1 MATDQE
7 IRDAGF
13 KYVPQ
18 QQYLLN
24 PFELPED
31 QEPVTNSGIVATNA
45 FTNSGGGGAGGALQ
59 VGDPMMNF
67 NNFYNYTGNKYMQKQ
82 PTPLVDDLY
91 QSKLNKTFMG
101 FPSYKQVDPIGPFTP
116 YSQPMNMEDP
126 AASIENIIASR
137 NLPLEQTMAG
147 TIQDKIGSV
156 TGGIQNLMG
165 KVPTI
170 TNLLNRIGIQ
180 NFSSLSPADQLFIK
194 TNTGYRGPTV
204 FGENT
209 GGGNVDPFGMNVESL
224 FGNYAQ
230 GVRDNFSQLQDTLTK
245 DSRATDGVTFN
256 EVTGEF
262 ESDKLSKEELA
273 AYNKKT
279 NMIRNKFIFRKKQIE
294 QQEKNQRDIEK
305 EAGVKDT
312 KAAKDFIAKNPNYG
326 DAGANINPGSGGGSG
341 YDPQADY
348 SGSDKRSQD
357 NRSSDLGFSD
367 IRLKENV
374 ELIGKSPSNIN
385 IYKFNYKDS
394 PTTYQG
400 SMAHEVPWA
409 SVKHSSGYMMVDY
422 NQIDVEFKKI

>member
-7 IRDAGF
+7 IRDAGL
-13 KYVPQ
+13 KYIPQ
-18 QQYLLN
+18 QKYLQN
-24 PFELPED
+24 PYELPIA
-31 QEPVTNSGIVATNA
+31 PVPTVEGGGITNTNA
-45 FTNSGGGGAGGALQ
+45 FTNSGGGGGGALQ

-67 NNFYNYTGNKYMQKQ
+67 NNYYNYTGNKYMMNQDRPNLDSYSDNAQ
-82 PTPLVDDLY
+82 
-91 QSKLNKTFMG
+91 KTFLGM
-101 FPSYKQVDPIGPFTP
+101 PSYRQQELTGPDMGEYIGSGT
-116 YSQPMNMEDP
+116 
-126 AASIENIIASR
+126 NI
-137 NLPLEQTMAG
+137 PLEQTMAG
-147 TIQDKIGSV
+147 NIQSKIGTA
-156 TGGIQNLMG
+156 TGGIKNLMG
-165 KVPTI
+165 MLPTPG
-170 TNLLNRIGIQ
+170 NLLNKFGIQ
-180 NFSSLSPADQLFIK
+180 NFNSLSPADQLFIK

-209 GGGNVDPFGMNVESL
+209 GGGNVDPFGLNVESG

-279 NMIRNKFIFRKKQIE
+279 NMIRKKFLFRKKQTD
-294 QQEKNQRDIEK
+294 QQKKNQRDIEK
-305 EAGVKDT
+305 EAGVRDT
-312 KAAKDFIAKNPNYG
+312 KAAKDFMRNNPNYG

-385 IYKFNYKDS
+385 IYKFNYKNS

-400 SMAHEVPWA
+400 AMAHEVPWA
-409 SVKHSSGYMMVDY
+409 SVKHSNGYMMVDY
-422 NQIDVEFKKI
+422 NKIDVNFKKI